1 MDLVNRINLLPIDI
15 QEKIYKYYW
24 SKVYSKV
31 IEEFKKPFEVNEKVL
46 LFVKKHINS
55 IVENHILYY
64 YKQLNNLIKTIVE
77 NRGQLFICKKCKLQI
92 FWSSDD
98 WHIKHPRL
106 KEDYKY
112 ITPIILALSGHYR
125 YQTFEKILNYN

>member
-77 NRGQLFICKKCKLQI
+77 NRGQLFICKKCKFVAI
-92 FWSSDD
+92 
-98 WHIKHPRL
+98 
-106 KEDYKY
+106 
-112 ITPIILALSGHYR
+112 
-125 YQTFEKILNYN
+125 